1 MPTETLRPNAAGDKT
16 EWPLCQPPGPDH
28 HFVVDETPPNEDT
41 DYVEVLFSIVGE
53 RRDLYNLPASSIP
66 AGSTINKITVYYRH
80 RGTLYTDFRCAALI
94 KTNGTEYASGYTEN
108 GTNYQTFSQIWSK
121 NPFTGEDWT
130 IDEINALQ
138 IGVAGTRG
146 AWYDEDTGFTF
157 YDNTRCTQVY
167 VEIDYTEAAVA
178 KKVLMDGFIFIEG

>member
-16 EWPLCQPPGPDH
+16 EWTLSWPHPNH
-28 HFVVDETPPNEDT
+28 WSSVDETPPNEDT
-41 DYVEVLFSIVGE
+41 DYVEIVAAEGGE
-53 RRDLYNLPASSIP
+53 KRDLFNLPASSIP
-66 AGSTINKITVYYRH
+66 DGSTINKITVYFRH
-80 RGTLYTDFRCAALI
+80 RGTLFTDWRCAALI
-94 KTNGTEYASGYTEN
+94 KTNGTEYRAGYTEN
-108 GTNYQTFSQIWSK
+108 GTTYQTFSQIWSK

-130 IDEINALQ
+130 RDEINALQ

-146 AWYDEDTGFTF
+146 SWYDEDSGWTY

-167 VEIDYTEAAVA
+167 VEIDYTEAAIT